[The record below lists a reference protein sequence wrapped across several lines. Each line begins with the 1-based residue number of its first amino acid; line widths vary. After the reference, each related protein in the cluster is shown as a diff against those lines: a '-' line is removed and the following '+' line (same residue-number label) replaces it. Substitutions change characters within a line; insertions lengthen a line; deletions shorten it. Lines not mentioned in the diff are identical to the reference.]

1 MTILVVVATLAG
13 IGAGWL
19 ATAVA
24 HRVPLDQKLGP
35 PWVRCPHCEEAAT
48 GLDRFPLIS
57 YLRLGGRC
65 RSCGAA
71 IGPRYPVV
79 EVVTGALFAGAAL
92 LIGFRW
98 ILPAYL
104 WFIAVTMT
112 LVLTDLDHQRI
123 PNRILYPGTAI
134 GVVLLTAGAAGDGLI
149 GAMPGALLGGVVYLV
164 VMLVLSLLTRG
175 GFGMGDVKLAFL
187 LGVFLSYPGW
197 PYLVWGAALGFLI
210 GSVAAVVLLVT
221 KRRGRRDPFPFGPAM
236 VVGAWL
242 ALPLAPWLTTLAA
255 GG

>member
-1 MTILVVVATLAG
+1 MILLAFLVGLAG

-24 HRVPLDQKLGP
+24 HRVPLDQELGS
-35 PWVRCPHCEEAAT
+35 PWVRCPQCGVPAT

-57 YLRLGGRC
+57 YLRLGGKC
-65 RSCGAA
+65 RQCGAA
-71 IGPRYPVV
+71 ISPRYPVV
-79 EVVTGALFAGAAL
+79 EVLTGALFAGAAL
-92 LIGFRW
+92 LIGFQW

-104 WFIAVTMT
+104 WFVAVTMT

-134 GVVLLTAGAAGDGLI
+134 AVVLLTAGAAGDGPI
-149 GAMPGALLGGVVYLV
+149 ENIPMALLAGAIYLV
-164 VMLVLSLLTRG
+164 VMLLLSLLTRG

-187 LGVFLSYPGW
+187 LGVFLGYPAW
-197 PYLVWGAALGFLI
+197 HYLVWGTALGFLV
-210 GSVAAVVLLVT
+210 GSVAAIVLLVT
-221 KRRGRRDPFPFGPAM
+221 RRRGRRDPFPFGPAM

-242 ALPLAPWLTTLAA
+242 ALPLTPWLTTLAV

>member
-1 MTILVVVATLAG
+1 MILLVAVVALAG

-24 HRVPLDQKLGP
+24 HRVPLDQELGP
-35 PWVRCPHCEEAAT
+35 PWVRCPRCDAAAT

-57 YLRLGGRC
+57 YLRLGGKC
-65 RSCGAA
+65 RSCGEP
-71 IGPRYPVV
+71 IGLRYPLV
-79 EVVTGALFAGAAL
+79 ELLTGALFAGTAL
-92 LIGFRW
+92 LLGSLW
-98 ILPAYL
+98 VLPAYL

-134 GVVLLTAGAAGDGLI
+134 ALVLLTAGAAGDGHI
-149 GAMPGALLGGVVYLV
+149 GAIPGALLAGAIYLA
-164 VMLVLSLLTRG
+164 VMLLLALLTRG

-187 LGVFLSYPGW
+187 LGLFLGYPGW
-197 PYLVWGAALGFLI
+197 PYVVWGAALGFLV
-210 GSVAAVVLLVT
+210 GSIAAVVLLVT

-242 ALPLAPWLTTLAA
+242 ALPLTPWLNTLAA
-255 GG
+255 G

>member
-1 MTILVVVATLAG
+1 MVNATPIGMQGEPLPEEVVSAGSGLFDMAYGSGPTPAVRLARQLGLPVAEGPDMLLAQAAASFTIWTGIDPPLEEMRAALVRRNRRGPGMTILVVVAALAG

-24 HRVPLDQKLGP
+24 HRVPLDQELGP
-35 PWVRCPHCEEAAT
+35 PWVRCPHCEAAAT

-57 YLRLGGRC
+57 YLRLGGKC

-71 IGPRYPVV
+71 IGLRYPVV

-92 LIGFRW
+92 LIGFQW

-123 PNRILYPGTAI
+123 PNRILYPGAAI

-149 GAMPGALLGGVVYLV
+149 GAHP
-164 VMLVLSLLTRG
+164 R
-175 GFGMGDVKLAFL
+175 
-187 LGVFLSYPGW
+187 
-197 PYLVWGAALGFLI
+197 GAA
-210 GSVAAVVLLVT
+210 
-221 KRRGRRDPFPFGPAM
+221 RRRSST
-236 VVGAWL
+236 W
-242 ALPLAPWLTTLAA
+242 W
-255 GG
+255 